1 MKGDTEVREL
11 FETQIDADIDAYI
24 PATYIRNEIQK
35 LDMYK
40 RIASIETADD
50 VEEMQDELTDRFGD
64 MPECVDLLIRVAYL
78 KALAHKAYV
87 EKLTIRDGFLVLRMF
102 GKATLRIEEFPTVVE
117 QFKGRLHVQAGT
129 VPVLTYAFTKGKT
142 ELKDV
147 FRESEEVLTALGKL
161 AE

>member
-40 RIASIETADD
+40 RIASVETAED
-50 VEEMQDELTDRFGD
+50 VEEIQDELTDRFGD

-78 KALAHKAYV
+78 KALAHKACV

-102 GKATLRIEEFPTVVE
+102 GKATLRLDDFPSVVE
-117 QFKGRLHVQAGT
+117 HFKGGLHVQAGS
-129 VPVLTYAFTKGKT
+129 VPVLTYSFRQGKP
-142 ELKDV
+142 ELREI
-147 FRESEEVLTALGKL
+147 FRESEEVLTELGKL